1 MTYENA
7 GLTGTPFR
15 PFAPI
20 IVSINVRRNL
30 IDYHFPRVG
39 HIRLPKGTR
48 MEVKLLNL
56 ILAWAWIVMG
66 FLSGLV
72 MGLFFHQEKWL
83 GGYASFQRRMY
94 RLGHISFFGL
104 GVVNLCF
111 FLTVQALSLSGLMMQ
126 AAAWCLIAGAITMP
140 VCCLLMAHYP
150 RSVPLFSV
158 PVLSLL
164 MGGVLTTIT
173 VARVLKATGL

>member
-1 MTYENA
+1 
-7 GLTGTPFR
+7 
-15 PFAPI
+15 
-20 IVSINVRRNL
+20 
-30 IDYHFPRVG
+30 
-39 HIRLPKGTR
+39 
-48 MEVKLLNL
+48 MEVRLLNL

-83 GGYASFQRRMY
+83 GGYDSFQRRMY

-126 AAAWCLIAGAITMP
+126 AAGWCLMAGAITMP

-150 RSVPLFSV
+150 RTIPLFSL

-164 MGGVLTTIT
+164 MGGLLTTIT
-173 VARVLKATGL
+173 VARVLKSTGL

>member
-1 MTYENA
+1 
-7 GLTGTPFR
+7 
-15 PFAPI
+15 
-20 IVSINVRRNL
+20 
-30 IDYHFPRVG
+30 
-39 HIRLPKGTR
+39 
-48 MEVKLLNL
+48 MEVRLLNL

-66 FLSGLV
+66 FLTGMV

-111 FLTVQALSLSGLMMQ
+111 FLTVQALNLFGPMMQ
-126 AAAWCLIAGAITMP
+126 AAAWCLMAGAITMP

-150 RSVPLFSV
+150 RTVPLFSV

-164 MGGVLTTIT
+164 LGGLLTTIGVT
-173 VARVLKATGL
+173 LVLKSTGL

>member
-1 MTYENA
+1 
-7 GLTGTPFR
+7 
-15 PFAPI
+15 
-20 IVSINVRRNL
+20 
-30 IDYHFPRVG
+30 
-39 HIRLPKGTR
+39 
-48 MEVKLLNL
+48 MEVRMLNL

-83 GGYASFQRRMY
+83 GGYGSFQRRMY

-126 AAAWCLIAGAITMP
+126 AAGWCLMAGAITMP
-140 VCCLLMAHYP
+140 VCCLLMAHHP
-150 RSVPLFSV
+150 QTVPLFSV

-164 MGGVLTTIT
+164 LGGLLTTIT
-173 VARVLKATGL
+173 VTRILKSTGL

>member
-1 MTYENA
+1 
-7 GLTGTPFR
+7 
-15 PFAPI
+15 
-20 IVSINVRRNL
+20 
-30 IDYHFPRVG
+30 
-39 HIRLPKGTR
+39 

-56 ILAWAWIVMG
+56 ILAWTWIVMG

-83 GGYASFQRRMY
+83 GGYASLQRRMY

-126 AAAWCLIAGAITMP
+126 AAAWCLMAGAITMP

-164 MGGVLTTIT
+164 MGGLLTTIT
-173 VARVLKATGL
+173 VTRVLKFTGL

>member
-1 MTYENA
+1 
-7 GLTGTPFR
+7 
-15 PFAPI
+15 
-20 IVSINVRRNL
+20 
-30 IDYHFPRVG
+30 
-39 HIRLPKGTR
+39 

-72 MGLFFHQEKWL
+72 MGLFFRQEKWL

-111 FLTVQALSLSGLMMQ
+111 FLTVQALGLSGLMMQ
-126 AAAWCLIAGAITMP
+126 TAAWCLMAGAITMP

-164 MGGVLTTIT
+164 MGGLLTTIT
-173 VARVLKATGL
+173 VTQVLKSTGL